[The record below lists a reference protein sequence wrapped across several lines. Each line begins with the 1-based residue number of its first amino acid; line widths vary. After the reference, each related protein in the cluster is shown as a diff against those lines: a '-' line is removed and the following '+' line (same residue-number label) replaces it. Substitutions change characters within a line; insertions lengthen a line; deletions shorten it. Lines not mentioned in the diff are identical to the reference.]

1 MAGEKNDE
9 KKDSALIS
17 EPTLERAAEPEIAGT
32 IVPSRSIP
40 NESIRSESLDPETVA
55 AKALAA
61 EKAVEGP
68 ASQVAGAGKAAQV
81 EPGAAHTD
89 AVNRDSVNSDAVNS
103 DSVKRAATTGSV
115 SETPKLDLVRAAYE
129 HPLPIRI
136 THWVN
141 AISLFVMITS
151 GLRIFRAFPSFGP
164 KIPQKILIDIP
175 KSLTLGGWLGGALQW
190 HFTFMWLFAAS
201 GVFYAIYQ
209 VASGH
214 FRTMLFT
221 PRDIPG
227 VWPMARH
234 YFFFGPKPPADGQY
248 NPLQKLAYTSTIGF
262 GILSLLTGM
271 VLYKPTQFSW
281 LAFLFGGFHLTRIW
295 HFAAM
300 CGFLAF
306 IPGHLIMVALH
317 GWSNFVSMLSGWK
330 REPEYQE

>member
-1 MAGEKNDE
+1 MANDE
-9 KKDSALIS
+9 KRDEKNPQHPIGEKTDGPLKNEASH
-17 EPTLERAAEPEIAGT
+17 GQ
-32 IVPSRSIP
+32 VPQV
-40 NESIRSESLDPETVA
+40 EVGMA
-55 AKALAA
+55 AK
-61 EKAVEGP
+61 
-68 ASQVAGAGKAAQV
+68 
-81 EPGAAHTD
+81 
-89 AVNRDSVNSDAVNS
+89 SDAPGGPEVE
-103 DSVKRAATTGSV
+103 AV
-115 SETPKLDLVRAAYE
+115 SGEAVSPPPAKIAREQVSMAPLAKEESALVRAAYE

-141 AISLFVMITS
+141 AVSVFVLATS

-164 KIPQKILIDIP
+164 KIPEKVLLDIP

-190 HFTFMWLFAAS
+190 HFTFMWFFAAS
-201 GVFYAIYQ
+201 GIFYVAYQ
-209 VASGH
+209 VTSGH
-214 FRTMLFT
+214 YRTMLFT

-234 YFFFGPKPPADGQY
+234 YFFFGPKPRARDQY

-262 GILSLLTGM
+262 GALALLTGI
-271 VLYKPTQFSW
+271 VLYKPAQISG

-306 IPGHLIMVALH
+306 IPGHLIMVLLH
-317 GWSNFVSMLSGWK
+317 GWSNFLSMLSGWK